1 VVASDVMLLT
11 GAFSDGDDTDVLV
24 EVVEGVTVAICE
36 GAGLRM
42 RL

>member
-11 GAFSDGDDTDVLV
+11 GAFSDSDDTDVLV
-24 EVVEGVTVAICE
+24 EVVEGVTVPIL
-36 GAGLRM
+36 GSAGFRM